1 MPRPRRHP
9 SGREAAG
16 ALARTAPLVS
26 RWVERLLGSHSPA
39 LTVAQYLVLEA
50 VDSGDVLGGELA
62 RRAAVSPAAVSQ
74 LVGNL
79 ESAGL
84 LQRQRLVDDR
94 RRQPLTLTDA
104 GRSCLASA
112 RLLLQDRLGNLLDG
126 LPGPELDALVRLLG
140 HVEAAIAGTIPPRR
154 SPRPPKPPPPRPHL
168 RPPKRHE

>member
-1 MPRPRRHP
+1 MPRPRTHA
-9 SGREAAG
+9 SSSEAAA

-26 RWVERLLGSHSPA
+26 RWVERLLASHSPP

-74 LVGNL
+74 LVGYL
-79 ESAGL
+79 ESVGL
-84 LQRQRLVDDR
+84 LERQRLIDDR
-94 RRQPLTLTDA
+94 RRQPLTLADA

-112 RLLLQDRLGNLLDG
+112 RLLLQDRLATLLDG
-126 LPGPELDALVRLLG
+126 LPGPELDALVRLLA
-140 HVEAAIAGTIPPRR
+140 HVESALAGTVPPRR
-154 SPRPPKPPPPRPHL
+154 PPRPFKPPHP